1 MTKKELINGINEQE
15 YLEELNIIDKRIEET
30 YRQVYAYSNPKL
42 IMLYYDIGV
51 YINKHKTWGSEYVK
65 RLSQDLKHRKGM
77 SYENLYRM
85 AKLSNEFT
93 YEEIMSQAATQIPWF
108 TLVTIMS
115 KCSTKESRLWYIQK
129 TYKNSWSRSSLIKQI
144 KAKAYERGKIEPI
157 VSKGLENYDNPLIKE
172 LIKDTYSLNISSN
185 DFNNEEELK
194 DKIIEDIIEFLK
206 ELGKGFALVGK
217 EYKLKTKSKTYYL
230 DLLFYNYLLHAFFVI
245 EVKIGEYKV
254 EYLVQLKNYVM
265 IVDSTLKDEIS
276 KSTIGILLCRDADE
290 LIVRTTISEELTPIV
305 LSKYNLLD
313 DMKRF
318 LK

>member
-1 MTKKELINGINEQE
+1 M
-15 YLEELNIIDKRIEET
+15 
-30 YRQVYAYSNPKL
+30 
-42 IMLYYDIGV
+42 
-51 YINKHKTWGSEYVK
+51 
-65 RLSQDLKHRKGM
+65 
-77 SYENLYRM
+77 
-85 AKLSNEFT
+85 
-93 YEEIMSQAATQIPWF
+93 
-108 TLVTIMS
+108 
-115 KCSTKESRLWYIQK
+115 
-129 TYKNSWSRSSLIKQI
+129 
-144 KAKAYERGKIEPI
+144 EPI
-157 VSKGLENYDNPLIKE
+157 VSKGIENYDNPLIKE

-185 DFNNEEELK
+185 DFNNEKELK

-254 EYLVQLKNYVM
+254 EYLGQLKNYVM

-290 LIVRTTISEELTPIV
+290 LIVRTTISDELTPIV
-305 LSKYNLLD
+305 LSKYILLD